1 MSLSLGSR
9 LDCTAAKFQTETL
22 PEFETIIKYSEKVES
37 LYRSLGAIP
46 SDLRAQFKRRIVN
59 SKDPIADAE
68 YITRDIKQQHQKYLA
83 PFESA
88 SANRYIAQLRNEFG
102 NDTAKRFEVAY
113 IRLGP
118 SADPFEIFS
127 KIKKEEE

>member
-1 MSLSLGSR
+1 MSSTSR
-9 LDCTAAKFQTETL
+9 EQER
-22 PEFETIIKYSEKVES
+22 KV
-37 LYRSLGAIP
+37 R
-46 SDLRAQFKRRIVN
+46 VN
-59 SKDPIADAE
+59 P
-68 YITRDIKQQHQKYLA
+68 LA